1 MPGMFRNRSSTQCQG
16 KDFISQPTELS
27 RTWLEAAGVVIWG
40 RGGSRSVTLGSCQ
53 PSERTALFPCHC
65 NVPSLWEMGSW
76 GHCTPLC
83 PYCASHEQ
91 PCTCLP
97 FSSAHP
103 YSSLPVPCCNGLKLS
118 ALSALFQGCLRS
130 RGCTIPFLS
139 WCGVRG
145 HFYSPIQILIC
156 S

>member
-76 GHCTPLC
+76 GHCTP
-83 PYCASHEQ
+83 
-91 PCTCLP
+91 
-97 FSSAHP
+97 SAP
-103 YSSLPVPCCNGLKLS
+103 IVPPMSSLAPVPHSAAPIPTQACPCPVATASSSLLS
-118 ALSALFQGCLRS
+118 PHCS
-130 RGCTIPFLS
+130 RGASAPEVAPSLS
-139 WCGVRG
+139 LAGVG
-145 HFYSPIQILIC
+145 
-156 S
+156 